1 MLLYLYTRNVH
12 MPSVVQDYQQV
23 RYCAVAKDKVSCIEL
38 ATPSAV
44 MLDVWS
50 LPRATKKDPGQNRG
64 LPRL

>member
-23 RYCAVAKDKVSCIEL
+23 RYCAVAKDKVWCIEL

-44 MLDVWS
+44 MLDV
-50 LPRATKKDPGQNRG
+50 
-64 LPRL
+64 